1 MEDHGLGSWERAHQN
16 GALAVV
22 LEVLWTQSSDTYAFG
37 VKGMGAVPRTWA
49 APSASPTRRRLPTVN
64 PGVHSPAA
72 AVHGVHAIGLS
83 VQR

>member
-37 VKGMGAVPRTWA
+37 VKGMGVQDLGR
-49 APSASPTRRRLPTVN
+49 
-64 PGVHSPAA
+64 
-72 AVHGVHAIGLS
+72 AIGFANAKEAADRES
-83 VQR
+83 GCPQPCRCGPWCP